1 MSYDLPAC
9 FQESLRKHYVFAN
22 LKNGSNT
29 MTRRLLLFALSGVTV
44 LGLAKYA
51 VRSAAAEGDLK
62 DEILKVDEERNQ
74 ALQKGDVVF
83 LSSLYSDDLVFTN
96 ARGEVLTKAQHL
108 AELKARKLSFQS
120 FEHSDVEVRIHGNTG
135 ILTGISTSAVVNNGT
150 VSSSPRRFLNLY
162 VKEGRR
168 WRCAGHFETP
178 ITQ

>member
-1 MSYDLPAC
+1 MI
-9 FQESLRKHYVFAN
+9 
-22 LKNGSNT
+22 
-29 MTRRLLLFALSGVTV
+29 RRLLLFALSAVAV

-51 VRSAAAEGDLK
+51 VKSAAAEGDLK

-74 ALQKGDVVF
+74 ALQKGDVTF

-108 AELKARKLSFQS
+108 AELKSRKLAFQS
-120 FEHSDVEVRIHGNTG
+120 FKHSDVQVRIHGNTG
-135 ILTGISTSAVVNNGT
+135 ILTGLSTSAVVNNGT

-162 VKEGRR
+162 VNEGGR

-178 ITQ
+178 VAQ

>member
-1 MSYDLPAC
+1 MSYDSPV
-9 FQESLRKHYVFAN
+9 SLREGLRKLDVFAN
-22 LKNGSNT
+22 LEHGSDT
-29 MTRRLLLFALSGVTV
+29 MIRRLLLFALSAVAV

-74 ALQKGDVVF
+74 ALQKGDVAF

-108 AELKARKLSFQS
+108 AELKARKLAFQS
-120 FEHSDVEVRIHGNTG
+120 FKHSDVQVRIHGNTG
-135 ILTGISTSAVVNNGT
+135 ILTGLSTSAVVNNGT

-162 VKEGRR
+162 VKEDGR

-178 ITQ
+178 VAQ

>member
-1 MSYDLPAC
+1 MSYDLPAR
-9 FQESLRKHYVFAN
+9 FQESLRKCAVFASLEN
-22 LKNGSNT
+22 RSNT
-29 MTRRLLLFALSGVTV
+29 MIRRLLLFALSAVAV

-51 VRSAAAEGDLK
+51 VKSAAAEGDLK

-74 ALQKGDVVF
+74 ALQKGDVAF

-108 AELKARKLSFQS
+108 AELKSRKLAFQS
-120 FEHSDVEVRIHGNTG
+120 FKHSDVQVRVHGNTG
-135 ILTGISTSAVVNNGT
+135 ILTGLSTSAVVNNGT

-162 VKEGRR
+162 VKEDGR

-178 ITQ
+178 VAQ